1 MVVIHPIKLRGRWRE
16 GFALDRHI
24 VSSTYIGDNE
34 YGHPMFDTKRTEI
47 GELTY
52 RLKYKDDNSVVGEI
66 AVTAAQ
72 FVKSWSPGVSV
83 IIPAPPSNQTR
94 PQQPVF
100 VLAQAIGERLSLPVR
115 QGCVTRTK
123 NLPQLKD
130 VRDAAT
136 RLLLL
141 RDVHTVDQNV
151 IENQKVLLFDDV
163 FQSGATLNAVA
174 EAVYENGHASDVFAL
189 TMTITQARP

>member
-52 RLKYKDDNSVVGEI
+52 RLKYKGDNSVVGEI
-66 AVTAAQ
+66 ADTTER
-72 FVKSWSPGVSV
+72 FVKSWGPDISV

-94 PQQPVF
+94 SQQPVF

-115 QGCVTRTK
+115 QDSITRTK

-136 RLLLL
+136 RLRLLQ
-141 RDVHTVDQNV
+141 DVHTVDQTM
-151 IENQKVLLFDDV
+151 IKDQRVLLVDDV
-163 FQSGATLNAVA
+163 FQSGATLNAVT
-174 EAVYENGHASDVFAL
+174 ETLYKNGHASSVFAL
-189 TMTITQARP
+189 TMTITQASP